1 MAEQQKEMRMAYT
14 DTLLELAGQN
24 KNIVV
29 LEADLMSCINTGVI
43 KKTYPD
49 RFFNVGIAEANM
61 VGIAAG
67 LSTLGKIPFASS
79 FGCFSSRRVYDQFFL
94 SANYAKLNVKLTGT
108 DPGVTA
114 AFNGGTHMPFE
125 ELALMRVIPGLTVIE
140 PSDPASCA
148 AFVRL
153 MAEEYGCHY
162 LRIPRKA
169 VPYLYPENE
178 TFKFGKAK
186 LLKEGKDVCF
196 VALGSLMVNQSLKAA
211 EKLAEEGISAGVL
224 DVLTLKPID
233 KDAILEQACKVRAIV
248 SAENAQ
254 MMSGLGSA
262 VAEILAENCGAGGS
276 CCSGKSCSCRFAR
289 IGINDEF
296 GEVGT
301 QDYLVNRFGLDV
313 DTMVKKAKGLLG

>member
-1 MAEQQKEMRMAYT
+1 MAEQAKEMRAAYVDTIMA
-14 DTLLELAGQN
+14 LAEKN
-24 KNIVV
+24 NNIVV
-29 LEADLMSCINTGVI
+29 LEADLMSCTNTGI
-43 KKTYPD
+43 FKKTYPD

-61 VGIAAG
+61 IGIAAG
-67 LSTLGKIPFASS
+67 LSTLGKIPFAAS

-94 SANYAKLNVKLTGT
+94 SANYARLNVKLIGT

-125 ELALMRVIPGLTVIE
+125 ELALMRVVPKLTVLE

-148 AFVRL
+148 ALIRQ
-153 MAEEYGCHY
+153 MASDYGCHY

-178 TFKFGKAK
+178 PFKIGEAK
-186 LLKEGKDVCF
+186 VLKEGKDLCF
-196 VALGSLMVNQSLKAA
+196 IALGCLMVSQSLKAC
-211 EKLAEEGISAGVL
+211 ETLAASGISAGVL

-233 KDAILEQACKVRAIV
+233 REAVLEQAGKVRAII

-254 MMSGLGSA
+254 IRSGLGSA
-262 VAEILAENCGAGGS
+262 VAEILAENGCP
-276 CCSGKSCSCRFAR
+276 CKFAR
-289 IGINDEF
+289 IGIQDEF

-301 QDYLVNRFGLDV
+301 QDYLTERFGLDSASL
-313 DTMVKKAKGLLG
+313 VKKARELLG